1 MKNEPSTI
9 SERIQEFSRELAI
22 ALQRIT
28 GRIGGQESHLTVQ
41 PATELEQS
49 SDMLKVED
57 DE

>member
-28 GRIGGQESHLTVQ
+28 GRTGGQESRPTIQ
-41 PATELEQS
+41 PASELEQS
-49 SDMLKVED
+49 SENLKVED